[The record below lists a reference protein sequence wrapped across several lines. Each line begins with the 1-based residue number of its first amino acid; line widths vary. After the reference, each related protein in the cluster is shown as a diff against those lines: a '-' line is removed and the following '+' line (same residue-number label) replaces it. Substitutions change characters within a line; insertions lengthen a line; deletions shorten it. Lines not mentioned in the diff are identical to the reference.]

1 MILIN
6 IMNIVN
12 NENQDPQFII
22 LNEKNKDEFL
32 VWCLTRLWEDN
43 LQINDEFL
51 NYYMELKVKEWVEN
65 NHPCLY
71 CYTFI
76 MDEFKSQ
83 KKEEEKERK
92 RKELEKKRQ
101 EKEKLRPTDIKKRR
115 ELFAK
120 KFETKFNNSKFKKKK
135 KR

>member
-43 LQINDEFL
+43 LKINDEFL
-51 NYYMELKVKEWVEN
+51 NYYMELKVKEWIEH
-65 NHPCLY
+65 NHPWLY
-71 CYTFI
+71 CYTCI
-76 MDEFKSQ
+76 RDEFNLQ
-83 KKEEEKERK
+83 KREEEKERK
-92 RKELEKKRQ
+92 IKELEKKRR
-101 EKEKLRPTDIKKRR
+101 EKEKMRPTDVKKRR

-120 KFETKFNNSKFKKKK
+120 KFEIKFNNSKFKKIGK
-135 KR
+135 

>member
-22 LNEKNKDEFL
+22 LTEKNKDEFL

-43 LQINDEFL
+43 LKINDEFL
-51 NYYMELKVKEWVEN
+51 NYYMELKVNEWIEH
-65 NHPCLY
+65 NHPWLY
-71 CYTFI
+71 CYTCI
-76 MDEFKSQ
+76 RDEFNLQ
-83 KKEEEKERK
+83 KREEEKERK

-101 EKEKLRPTDIKKRR
+101 EKEKMRPTDLKKRR

-120 KFETKFNNSKFKKKK
+120 KFETKFNNSKFKKLK

>member
-43 LQINDEFL
+43 LKIDDEFL
-51 NYYMELKVKEWVEN
+51 NYYMELKVKEWIEQ
-65 NHPCLY
+65 NHPWLY
-71 CYTFI
+71 CYTCIRDDFN
-76 MDEFKSQ
+76 SQ

-92 RKELEKKRQ
+92 RKEIEKKRQ
-101 EKEKLRPTDIKKRR
+101 EKEELRPTDPKKRR
-115 ELFAK
+115 EMFAK

>member
-43 LQINDEFL
+43 LHINDEFL
-51 NYYMELKVKEWVEN
+51 NYYMELKVKEWIEH
-65 NHPCLY
+65 NHPWLY
-71 CYTFI
+71 CYTCI
-76 MDEFKSQ
+76 RDEFNLQ

-101 EKEKLRPTDIKKRR
+101 EKEKITTNRSKKDANCLLRNLKRN
-115 ELFAK
+115 LI
-120 KFETKFNNSKFKKKK
+120 TVNSKS
-135 KR
+135 

>member
-65 NHPCLY
+65 NHPWLY
-71 CYTFI
+71 CYTCI

-120 KFETKFNNSKFKKKK
+120 KFETKFNNTLG
-135 KR
+135 

>member
-1 MILIN
+1 
-6 IMNIVN
+6 MNIVN

-22 LNEKNKDEFL
+22 LNKKNKDEFL

-51 NYYMELKVKEWVEN
+51 NYYMELKISEWIEH
-65 NHPCLY
+65 NHPWLY
-71 CYTFI
+71 CYTCI
-76 MDEFKSQ
+76 RDEFDSQ
-83 KKEEEKERK
+83 KREEEKEIK
-92 RKELEKKRQ
+92 RKDIEKKRQ

>member
-43 LQINDEFL
+43 LNINDEFL
-51 NYYMELKVKEWVEN
+51 NYYMELKVKEWIEH
-65 NHPCLY
+65 NHPWLY
-71 CYTFI
+71 CYTCI
-76 MDEFKSQ
+76 RDEFNLQ

-92 RKELEKKRQ
+92 RKELEKKIQ
-101 EKEKLRPTDIKKRR
+101 EKEKMRPTDLKKRR

-120 KFETKFNNSKFKKKK
+120 KFEMKFNNSKFKKLK